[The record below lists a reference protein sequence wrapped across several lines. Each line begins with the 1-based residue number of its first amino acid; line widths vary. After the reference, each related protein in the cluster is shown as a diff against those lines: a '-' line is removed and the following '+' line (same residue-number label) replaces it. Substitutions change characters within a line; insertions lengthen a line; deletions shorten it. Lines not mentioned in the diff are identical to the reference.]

1 MEILQFKKELD
12 ATQIRIAN
20 FISQE
25 LLELE
30 KKSGVPSDHISCR
43 VTRINELGT
52 KGTYYYSVNAEID
65 VDLKLEFYERI

>member
-20 FISQE
+20 FISEQ
-25 LLELE
+25 LHELE

-43 VTRINELGT
+43 IDRINQLGME
-52 KGTYYYSVNAEID
+52 GTYYYSVQTSID
-65 VDLKLEFYERI
+65 VNLELKFHERI

>member
-30 KKSGVPSDHISCR
+30 KKSGVPSDHVYCQ

-52 KGTYYYSVNAEID
+52 KGTYYYSVNTEID